1 MYFSYS
7 NMNDDIDVN
16 FAPLEMTPK
25 DELGINIG
33 QIFTELEE
41 YNIFLSDDNLPPDV
55 EKLKNLLQT
64 PSRYIEGLKSKSK
77 HNNRKIT
84 VKADNSLWSVT
95 ILLDKNNKLKVET
108 YSKLL
113 EDYEWISKIEW
124 LDLKDDEDF
133 ISVEF
138 KNNNLT
144 LNTENNDLKS
154 IIKNSIKELLLQFNI
169 NPEYLSDIPDEQL
182 IHPILSLKKAY
193 FNLDKH
199 VVNNQLVK
207 TIHSKDPYV
216 DFSYEATKNLYG
228 KPLIILKTNG
238 FNKLITQ
245 ISED

>member
-7 NMNDDIDVN
+7 NINDDIDVN
-16 FAPLEMTPK
+16 FAPLSMTPK
-25 DELGINIG
+25 DELGINIR

-55 EKLKNLLQT
+55 EKLKDLYRNLNDYT
-64 PSRYIEGLKSKSK
+64 EDIKSNKKS
-77 HNNRKIT
+77 IT
-84 VKADNSLWSVT
+84 VKSDEDLWSLT
-95 ILLDKNNKLKVET
+95 ISLDENDKFKFEAH
-108 YSKLL
+108 SKLL

-138 KNNNLT
+138 KDNNLT

-169 NPEYLSDIPDEQL
+169 NPDYLSDIPDEQL

-193 FNLDKH
+193 LNI
-199 VVNNQLVK
+199 NNYIIDNKLVK
-207 TIHSKDPYV
+207 QIHSIDPYV
-216 DFSYEATKNLYG
+216 DFSYEARKNIYG
-228 KPLIILKTNG
+228 KPLIILKTNE
-238 FNKLITQ
+238 FNKIITQ
-245 ISED
+245 ITKN

>member
-7 NMNDDIDVN
+7 NMNDDIDIN
-16 FAPLEMTPK
+16 LAPLSMTPE

-77 HNNRKIT
+77 HNNKTIT

-95 ILLDKNNKLKVET
+95 ISLDKNNKLKIET

-144 LNTENNDLKS
+144 LNTENNDLKF

-169 NPEYLSDIPDEQL
+169 NPDYLSDIPDEQL
-182 IHPILSLKKAY
+182 IHTILSLKKAY
-193 FNLDKH
+193 FNLNKH

-207 TIHSKDPYV
+207 NIYSIDPYV
-216 DFSYEATKNLYG
+216 DFSYEASKNIYN
-228 KPLIILKTNG
+228 KPLIILKSNG

-245 ISED
+245 ITKD